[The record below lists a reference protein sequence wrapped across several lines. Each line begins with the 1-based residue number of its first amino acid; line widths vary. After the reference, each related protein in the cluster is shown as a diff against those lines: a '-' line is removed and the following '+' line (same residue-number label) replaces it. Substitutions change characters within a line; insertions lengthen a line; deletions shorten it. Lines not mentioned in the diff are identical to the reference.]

1 LPWIR
6 AAALVEIDANV
17 RERLE
22 KALVQEPEPNQLMPT
37 RVVISGATGRMGQ
50 ALVALIRADSDF
62 SITGGI
68 DQEAHSGGD
77 AEQHGFPAIV
87 TAANAGRMLAD
98 TDLVIDFSAP
108 EGLRNLLQQNKAA
121 LSGKAI
127 VIGTTGLNDAVLAL
141 IRSTA
146 QNASVIQSANYSIG
160 VNLMLG
166 VVAAA
171 ARVLQPDRFDVEI
184 IEAHHRHK
192 ADAPS
197 GTALLLGRTVA
208 DARGQSLEDMRRDG
222 RTGQT
227 GERPRGE
234 IAFHALRGG
243 EVVGEH
249 RVLFLGAHERF
260 GDYARRSGPRTFAEG
275 ALLAAKWLVGKP
287 PGLYTMID
295 VLGLTI
301 KPEHANGLPGNTRS
315 HRQREKEDTGHGV
328 RAARRRAQGGR
339 R

>member
-1 LPWIR
+1 
-6 AAALVEIDANV
+6 
-17 RERLE
+17 
-22 KALVQEPEPNQLMPT
+22 MPT
-37 RVVISGATGRMGQ
+37 RVAISGATGRMGQ
-50 ALVALIRADSDF
+50 ALVALIRADPDF
-62 SITGGI
+62 SVTGGI
-68 DQEAHSGGD
+68 DQEARNGAD
-77 AEQHGFPAIV
+77 AEQYGFPAIV
-87 TAANAGRMLAD
+87 TAASAARMLAD

-108 EGLRNLLQQNKAA
+108 DGLRNLLQQNTAA
-121 LSGKAI
+121 LPGKAI
-127 VIGTTGLNDAVLAL
+127 VIGTTGLNDAAHAL

-146 QNASVIQSANYSIG
+146 QKASVIQSANYSVG

-171 ARVLQPDRFDVEI
+171 ARVLPPDRFDVEI

-208 DARGQSLEDMRRDG
+208 DARGKALEDTRRDG
-222 RTGQT
+222 RSGQT
-227 GERPRGE
+227 GERPTGE

-260 GDYARRSGPRTFAEG
+260 EIAHAAADRGLFAEG

-287 PGLYTMID
+287 AGLYTMQN
-295 VLGLTI
+295 VLGLG
-301 KPEHANGLPGNTRS
+301 E
-315 HRQREKEDTGHGV
+315 
-328 RAARRRAQGGR
+328 
-339 R
+339 